1 MVRNVREHE
10 RPRQETSTTASSYE
24 LLRSSRPWGLSYKDV
39 LRPKMLHRARIVFF
53 PCKLSL
59 IKSERLINVTFS
71 AFYLLAG
78 ASKFRYFFVEL

>member
-1 MVRNVREHE
+1 
-10 RPRQETSTTASSYE
+10 
-24 LLRSSRPWGLSYKDV
+24 
-39 LRPKMLHRARIVFF
+39 MLHRARIVFF